1 MDDKILKEK
10 SNRIFF
16 LKAILLGIEYSESGK
31 GIELKNTIKSELF
44 KLQNENN
51 NNLNQNNNS
60 SNSFNP
66 LNSSE
71 QFSKDNYIIQNG
83 KMTLQKYE
91 QILHELNAQKL
102 NISNKIS
109 NTSSQSYMKTLSLQQ
124 SQQIQKELFSLKKM
138 QLIVNKEI
146 EKYSLLHQ
154 SVFKMTLQPKISPQ
168 ENIMKKNNNKN
179 YLNPSLNNYNN
190 NNNNIEKIYNNNLS
204 NLSENNYNQNNN
216 DFSNQPFFYK
226 NQENTNS
233 QSSSSTIKS
242 KSVSFFPPDNN
253 EDESNSPSS
262 NSFMNNNIENSNYEN
277 DNDDN
282 DDSKDLLKEL
292 QRTFGNL
299 SSLLNSN

>member
-31 GIELKNTIKSELF
+31 GEELKNTIKSELNR
-44 KLQNENN
+44 LQFENN
-51 NNLNQNNNS
+51 NQNTS
-60 SNSFNP
+60 SISSLSTPNFNDIS
-66 LNSSE
+66 N
-71 QFSKDNYIIQNG
+71 KDNNIIQNG

-109 NTSSQSYMKTLSLQQ
+109 NISSQSYMKTLSLQQ
-124 SQQIQKELFSLKKM
+124 SQLIQKELFSLKKM
-138 QLIVNKEI
+138 QLIINKEI

-154 SVFKMTLQPKISPQ
+154 SVFKMTQQPKISPQ
-168 ENIMKKNNNKN
+168 ENIMKKNNNNN

-190 NNNNIEKIYNNNLS
+190 NNI
-204 NLSENNYNQNNN
+204 NQNNNN

-226 NQENTNS
+226 NQHNTNL

-242 KSVSFFPPDNN
+242 KSVSFFPPENN
-253 EDESNSPSS
+253 EEDSNSPSS
-262 NSFMNNNIENSNYEN
+262 NSFINNNTENSNYEN
-277 DNDDN
+277 DKNNDNDDDNN